1 MNQEEQEKAG
11 KQKSEGE
18 QTKQSVDQYPA
29 DLLEAIRQ
37 ATFRTLAVTC
47 VRGFTDLKII
57 ATRKIAEDVYAV
69 SFSYYVLNITGPTF
83 TEGQG
88 LYVHQFAPA
97 LYLDAYAISNFAN
110 DLFNPPPS
118 SA

>member
-1 MNQEEQEKAG
+1 MNQEGQEKDE
-11 KQKSEGE
+11 KQKNEGE
-18 QTKQSVDQYPA
+18 QTKQSVDQYPVE
-29 DLLEAIRQ
+29 LMEAIQ
-37 ATFRTLAVTC
+37 QTTFRTLAVTC
-47 VRGFTDLKII
+47 VRGFTDLKIT

-69 SFSYYVLNITGPTF
+69 SFSYYILNITGPTF
-83 TEGQG
+83 SEGQG

-118 SA
+118 HV